1 MLILNNIFER
11 YLAQCLAF
19 KSSSN
24 VSYDGDDD
32 DDDNNTGESV
42 MVVVWKVV

>member
-1 MLILNNIFER
+1 MLSNNIFER
-11 YLAQCLAF
+11 YLVQCLAF

-32 DDDNNTGESV
+32 DDDNTGESV
-42 MVVVWKVV
+42 MVVVI